1 RRSED
6 PRRHLDRSGLPR
18 RRRNGRDRVPG
29 LREQAARW
37 LPRALVRGGV
47 GEPGRQHEQQRSQE
61 YLYPRARLPVGAR
74 FSREERGGLRAAH
87 AGAPGRG
94 FHKDRDQHLLHD
106 GRLGRDRMQSL
117 RHGGHARVRAL
128 LCLGIPRRVPG
139 ASHRRHGGHRGAR
152 DGAARGRPRD
162 GAGLPSATRQRGDA
176 KRPRPLSRRDD
187 ERAPGAPSVR
197 WDRGSGRP
205 FVIGGSATPAIR
217 ALLIANVAVFLFQ
230 TIARA
235 LVQVRIERLFGL
247 VPYDVVHHLFVWQL
261 ATYMFLHG
269 GFFHIAFNLLAL
281 WMFGTELESLWGTRK
296 FLRFY
301 FITGIGAAV
310 MTTLVGPNSYTV
322 TIGASG
328 AIYGLLAAYGLL
340 FPDRIIL
347 LYFVLPIR

>member
-1 RRSED
+1 
-6 PRRHLDRSGLPR
+6 
-18 RRRNGRDRVPG
+18 
-29 LREQAARW
+29 
-37 LPRALVRGGV
+37 
-47 GEPGRQHEQQRSQE
+47 
-61 YLYPRARLPVGAR
+61 
-74 FSREERGGLRAAH
+74 
-87 AGAPGRG
+87 
-94 FHKDRDQHLLHD
+94 
-106 GRLGRDRMQSL
+106 M
-117 RHGGHARVRAL
+117 
-128 LCLGIPRRVPG
+128 
-139 ASHRRHGGHRGAR
+139 
-152 DGAARGRPRD
+152 
-162 GAGLPSATRQRGDA
+162 
-176 KRPRPLSRRDD
+176 
-187 ERAPGAPSVR
+187 R
-197 WDRGSGRP
+197 WDRGGARP
-205 FVIGGSATPAIR
+205 FVIGGSTTPAIR

-281 WMFGTELESLWGTRK
+281 WMFGRELESLWGTRK

-347 LYFVLPIR
+347 LYFVLPIRAKYLVLILGLITFWSSISATGGGIAHVAHLGGMIFGWLYLRGPKWPKLGNPLGGAYRRWKRNRLRKKFQVYYQRTRGDERGPEDDRR